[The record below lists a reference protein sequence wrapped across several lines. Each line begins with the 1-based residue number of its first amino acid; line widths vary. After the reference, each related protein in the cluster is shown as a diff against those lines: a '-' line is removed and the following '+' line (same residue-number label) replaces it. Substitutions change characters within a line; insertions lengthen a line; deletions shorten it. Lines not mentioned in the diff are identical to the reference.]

1 MLKEFK
7 EFIARGNVFDLA
19 IGIII
24 GAAFQKIVTS
34 LVEDIITPLI
44 SMITGN
50 VNFSD
55 LKVTVGSAV
64 IAYGNFITAIIDFLI
79 MAFVIFL
86 MVKYINK
93 INAKLQDA
101 ASTLDKKARKLAK
114 KATKKGET
122 TEEVAPKVEPELT
135 TKVCP
140 FCYTEINIKASRCPH
155 CTSVLE
161 DSKEN

>member
-1 MLKEFK
+1 MLDEFK
-7 EFIARGNVFDLA
+7 KFIMRGNVFDLA

-24 GAAFQKIVTS
+24 GGAFQKIVSS

-44 SMITGN
+44 SIVTGN

-55 LKVTVGSAV
+55 LKVTIGEAV
-64 IAYGNFITAIIDFLI
+64 ITYGNFITAVLDFLI

-93 INAKLQDA
+93 LNEKLQNA
-101 ASTLDKKARKLAK
+101 ANTAK
-114 KATKKGET
+114 KKIKKG
-122 TEEVAPKVEPELT
+122 KVEDVPAEPEPT

-155 CTSVLE
+155 CTSELVE
-161 DSKEN
+161 TKE